1 MSELYIYPED
11 IDNEDKIN
19 LENWIKNDN
28 PIKLNIHEAFDIYT
42 ENKQNI
48 KFNKKPNF
56 FITTDDITQFQLE
69 DIELKIKEKYSKDIN
84 ETSSI
89 FLGDDWK
96 KIWEC
101 IRYKNNITMG

>member
-1 MSELYIYPED
+1 MSELYVYPED

-56 FITTDDITQFQLE
+56 IITPNDI
-69 DIELKIKEKYSKDIN
+69 
-84 ETSSI
+84 
-89 FLGDDWK
+89 
-96 KIWEC
+96 
-101 IRYKNNITMG
+101 KNFN